1 MHHAAAGSAHK
12 IKARS
17 ARKDCKFGARLP
29 ACAASRAAGAHQKM
43 PRCVQAL
50 YAVEAADAG
59 QLSFAAGDIIEI
71 IKEGEPNG
79 WWEGRIGE
87 QLGWFPSSFCGQPF
101 GLTTEASAISA
112 DGEPSQQPPALPDG
126 WLEMDDGAGN
136 TYYYHTPSG
145 ESVWERPVAED
156 ATAMAEQ
163 ATAVVVGAAAVQ
175 EADAARLAAEAE
187 AKAAEEAR
195 LAAET
200 EAKAAEA
207 EAKAAEAV
215 PVAAEVPAAAAAAA
229 LSGSGAARKGGLG
242 KLKSAGKKVVLVH
255 KLGPRNTASARCKA
269 EMQAC
274 TPERFDAVP
283 VADEEA
289 VRGLPLILT
298 QARNVTLIPTLTRCA
313 AYQSISTIRSKRQP
327 TMTKRSPSPAPSP
340 LHRHLP
346 NSSSK
351 WTQAVRATSHSTT
364 SW

>member
-1 MHHAAAGSAHK
+1 
-12 IKARS
+12 
-17 ARKDCKFGARLP
+17 
-29 ACAASRAAGAHQKM
+29 
-43 PRCVQAL
+43 
-50 YAVEAADAG
+50 
-59 QLSFAAGDIIEI
+59 
-71 IKEGEPNG
+71 
-79 WWEGRIGE
+79 
-87 QLGWFPSSFCGQPF
+87 
-101 GLTTEASAISA
+101 
-112 DGEPSQQPPALPDG
+112 
-126 WLEMDDGAGN
+126 
-136 TYYYHTPSG
+136 
-145 ESVWERPVAED
+145 
-156 ATAMAEQ
+156 MAEEKRVLL
-163 ATAVVVGAAAVQ
+163 A
-175 EADAARLAAEAE
+175 ELEEARLAAEAE

-195 LAAET
+195 L
-200 EAKAAEA
+200 AAEA

-351 WTQAVRATSHSTT
+351 WTQTARATSASTT